1 MGPAELSL
9 IQGPG
14 KWPPR
19 DWPACPDGVRYLAAL
34 QAYDRMMAN
43 YQEFMDESPPR
54 LSDDALVVM
63 GMVACAWECTKY
75 PQVVCPG
82 LESDLLDL
90 STTKFIRALSEEIFA
105 WHIGL
110 IILTENGLDETLAEF
125 AVLSR
130 DPEWMGLSPIL
141 PKLAGMD
148 VTVTCY
154 PQGYPMVITAM
165 LPEHLDPYVR
175 TVLQNS
181 RMPEEQRNEEN
192 WVLEQVL
199 RYHGAKPYFMRTSS
213 ASEIGALLDAE

>member
-14 KWPPR
+14 EWPPR

-165 LPEHLDPYVR
+165 LPEHMDPYVR

-199 RYHGAKPYFMRTSS
+199 RYHGAKPYFMRTNS
-213 ASEIGALLDAE
+213 ASEIVALMDAE

>member
-14 KWPPR
+14 EWPPR

-154 PQGYPMVITAM
+154 LQGYPMVITAM
-165 LPEHLDPYVR
+165 LPEHMDPYVR

-199 RYHGAKPYFMRTSS
+199 RYHGAKPYFMRTNS